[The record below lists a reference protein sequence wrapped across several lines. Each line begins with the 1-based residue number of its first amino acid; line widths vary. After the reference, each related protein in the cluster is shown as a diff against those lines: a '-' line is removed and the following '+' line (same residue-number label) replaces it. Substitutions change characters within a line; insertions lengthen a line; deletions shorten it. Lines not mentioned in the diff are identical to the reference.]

1 MSRSAP
7 WAWVYAMRS
16 AGEHVVMSETV
27 DPLLDG
33 RNETPLQRCDR
44 NLVELLQEVR
54 VVQTGVQVLFA
65 FLLMAPLSARF
76 PQLDQV
82 QRFEYFVTL
91 LASGAAAVL
100 LMGPT
105 AHHRIL
111 FRCGDKEHLVMVA
124 NRYTLIGLACVGVAM
139 IGALLFVTG
148 MLFPVG
154 VALATST
161 CAALLVS
168 WCWAIAPLLRR
179 RQVARLAAATAG
191 AVVPMRVRGRTPS
204 PRRSGTDATALDR

>member
-1 MSRSAP
+1 
-7 WAWVYAMRS
+7 
-16 AGEHVVMSETV
+16 MSEAA
-27 DPLLDG
+27 DPLLEG

-44 NLVELLQEVR
+44 NLVEMLQEVR

-76 PQLDQV
+76 PQLSEG
-82 QRFEYFVTL
+82 QRAEYFVTL

-100 LMGPT
+100 LMAPT

-124 NRYTLIGLACVGVAM
+124 NRYTLVGLACVGLAM
-139 IGALLFVTG
+139 LGALLFVTG
-148 MLFPVG
+148 MLFSGG

-161 CAALLVS
+161 CAALLVT

-179 RQVARLAAATAG
+179 RHVT
-191 AVVPMRVRGRTPS
+191 
-204 PRRSGTDATALDR
+204 RRSGGAPGAVLPLRGRR